1 MDPVAHTLVGASLA
15 ETGLREKTALAT
27 PTLIIGANLPDID
40 AFAMMWGRDAG
51 LHFRR
56 GWTHGVLAM
65 VVLPLA
71 LAGAMTLWHRFRPA
85 RDGPPLRAGPL
96 LMVACIGVWS
106 HPALDWLNTYG
117 VRLLMPFDGRWFYGD
132 SVYIV
137 DPWMWLLAGAA
148 VVLARSRTR
157 PSVAGWIVLGTAM
170 SGLVLASSRPPLLA
184 KLVWAAAV
192 LTLVAARWRR
202 GPTPAAPRVA
212 LACLAGLALYVG
224 AMLETTAWARD
235 EVAAALRS
243 RGDIPGRM
251 LVGPVAAH
259 PTARDGVAIAGD
271 DYVFFDVDRSR
282 APAVRFFNW
291 RIPVTHAPD
300 PAIDVA
306 KAAPSVRGF
315 LNWARFPHFE
325 SEPID
330 GGGHRVWMRDLRYVT
345 PSQTRGFGIAVV
357 DLDAELRPVATSSMR
372 R

>member
-137 DPWMWLLAGAA
+137 DPWMWLLVAA
-148 VVLARSRTR
+148 
-157 PSVAGWIVLGTAM
+157 SVISAPQAAT
-170 SGLVLASSRPPLLA
+170 ASSSARTC
-184 KLVWAAAV
+184 
-192 LTLVAARWRR
+192 TLKW
-202 GPTPAAPRVA
+202 
-212 LACLAGLALYVG
+212 C
-224 AMLETTAWARD
+224 
-235 EVAAALRS
+235 
-243 RGDIPGRM
+243 
-251 LVGPVAAH
+251 
-259 PTARDGVAIAGD
+259 
-271 DYVFFDVDRSR
+271 
-282 APAVRFFNW
+282 
-291 RIPVTHAPD
+291 
-300 PAIDVA
+300 
-306 KAAPSVRGF
+306 
-315 LNWARFPHFE
+315 
-325 SEPID
+325 
-330 GGGHRVWMRDLRYVT
+330 
-345 PSQTRGFGIAVV
+345 
-357 DLDAELRPVATSSMR
+357 
-372 R
+372 